1 MSTKFDILD
10 AKKAYL
16 DHLAEHHCR
25 IDHDRCPTRIALWK
39 EYCGSRFSAAAKW
52 GLEYGDDTRQ
62 REQSAK
68 RVGGLL

>member
-10 AKKAYL
+10 AKAAYL
-16 DHLAEHHCR
+16 AHLAEHHCR
-25 IDHDRCPTRIALWK
+25 IGKDKCPIRIRLMKAYNGGP
-39 EYCGSRFSAAAKW
+39 ESMAHKW